1 MKETAGEIV
10 VDVVAALVVCV
21 EVLVVVVVVV
31 VGEDVFTTL
40 VVLIGVKCE
49 EGVEVVWP
57 IEDSVTFIYKIHP
70 SVVFVDCLSYLHC
83 ELIAIQCFILH
94 KHDTPLL

>member
-1 MKETAGEIV
+1 M
-10 VDVVAALVVCV
+10 VVCV
-21 EVLVVVVVVV
+21 VVLVVVVVVV

-40 VVLIGVKCE
+40 VDLIGVKCE

-83 ELIAIQCFILH
+83 ELIAIQCFMLH
-94 KHDTPLL
+94 KHDPPLL

>member
-1 MKETAGEIV
+1 M
-10 VDVVAALVVCV
+10 VVCV
-21 EVLVVVVVVV
+21 VVLVVVVVVV

-40 VVLIGVKCE
+40 VVLIGVECE

-83 ELIAIQCFILH
+83 ELIAIQCFMLH
-94 KHDTPLL
+94 KHDPPLL